1 MLWRSPALFLDN
13 ALLLDPER
21 DGEPVAG
28 GVRIARGRIA
38 ELGGRAR
45 PRDGDA
51 RLDLA
56 GALVL
61 PGLVNAHDHL
71 ELNNFAPV
79 KYREVYA
86 SSYQWADDIRPRLG
100 NDPALVTSR
109 AVPLADRLFLGGL
122 KNLLAGTTSVAH
134 HNPLHRPL
142 RGRRFPVKVV
152 RRYGWAH
159 SLGLE
164 PESARSYRRTPR
176 RHPWIIHLAEGT
188 DAVAAG
194 ELAALDAAGALGSN
208 TVLVHGV
215 GLSEPDRRRALAA
228 GAALVWCPS
237 SNRFLLGATAR
248 VADFAAARRLALGT
262 DSRVTGARDLL
273 DELARAR
280 AEEQVDVH
288 ALLRAVT
295 IDGARIL
302 ALGSAGR
309 LSPGAPGDLL
319 ILPPPAPGDPA
330 DGLGRLRRADLR
342 AVLVDGRVRVA
353 DRDFDPLLPG
363 AVPVVLDGRSKI
375 LAPDLV
381 ARHARNAV
389 AEPGLEMAAES
400 AWARRPS

>member
-1 MLWRSPALFLDN
+1 MLWRSSPGLFLDN

-21 DGEPVAG
+21 DGDPVAG
-28 GVRIARGRIA
+28 GVRVAGGRIA
-38 ELGGRAR
+38 ELGGR
-45 PRDGDA
+45 PRAGEA

-71 ELNNFAPV
+71 ELNNFPAL
-79 KYREVYA
+79 KDREVYDN
-86 SSYQWADDIRPRLG
+86 SYQWAHDVGRRLET
-100 NDPALVTSR
+100 DPAVVAAR
-109 AVPLADRLFLGGL
+109 AAPLADRLFLGGM
-122 KNLLAGTTSVAH
+122 KNLLAGATTVAH
-134 HNPLHRPL
+134 HNPLHRAL
-142 RGRRFPVKVV
+142 RSRHFPVKVV
-152 RRYGWAH
+152 RHYGWAH

-176 RHPWIIHLAEGT
+176 REPWIIHLAEGT
-188 DAVAAG
+188 DQVAAG
-194 ELAALDAAGALGSN
+194 ELAVLAEAGALGAN
-208 TVLVHGV
+208 TVMVHGV
-215 GLSEPDRRRALAA
+215 GLSDGDRRRALAA

-248 VADFAAARRLALGT
+248 VAEFAVGRRLALGT

-280 AEEQVDVH
+280 AEQQVDAR

-302 ALGSAGR
+302 ALAGPGGV
-309 LSPGAPGDLL
+309 SPGAPADLL
-319 ILPPPAPGDPA
+319 ILPPPASGDPA
-330 DGLGRLRRADLR
+330 DGLGRLRRADVR

-353 DRDFDPLLPG
+353 DRDFAPLLPDG
-363 AVPVVLDGRSKI
+363 VPVTLDGRSKI
-375 LAPDLV
+375 LAPDL
-381 ARHARNAV
+381 ATRHGRNAV
-389 AEPGLEMAAES
+389 HEPGLDTSAES